1 MVFSYCFTTC
11 FRLLNRPLCEAPTM
25 KNFRPILFPAII
37 FMLAVTCFSQRMLS
51 GRVVDIIDGKTFVL
65 EADSGKLTGTI
76 QYIEVPEPEQ
86 PLNSIVR
93 DHLQKLVLGK
103 TVVFLPTGIAQNAA
117 VGKAYLDGVD
127 LGQQLVRDGAAW
139 HLPIDR
145 SGQEAAESE
154 VYDTNQAMAKA
165 EKRGIWS
172 IANLTPAWEF
182 RAQKDR
188 SFGTSDVVSNSNA
201 DTKESKNYRYTKSD
215 PDMWIDVGGESL
227 VQRNSVGTMFYGY
240 DPEKKIRNISTPS
253 LAQTMSSGEKR
264 LEVELRVVYFQ
275 GEMRSRVPNTAFVL
289 GVLATSKEHN
299 FAKDNKLKFVADGEE
314 IVFENGQRFWRERP
328 ASVQELIQYRVNRG
342 ALKTIAKARNVV
354 IQVGG
359 YHGIVSP
366 DVRDTLVKLL
376 ETSN

>member
-1 MVFSYCFTTC
+1 
-11 FRLLNRPLCEAPTM
+11 M
-25 KNFRPILFPAII
+25 KISNPILFFALT
-37 FMLAVTCFSQRMLS
+37 FMLAVPGFSQRMFS

-65 EADSGKLTGTI
+65 EGDSGKLTGTI

-86 PLNSIVR
+86 PLNRIVR

-103 TVVFLPTGIAQNAA
+103 TIVFMPNGITQNAA
-117 VGKAYLDGVD
+117 LGKAYLDGVD

-145 SGQEAAESE
+145 SGQEVAESE
-154 VYDTNQAMAKA
+154 VYDSNQAMAKA

-188 SFGTSDVVSNSNA
+188 SFGNSDAVISSDA
-201 DTKESKNYRYTKSD
+201 DVKESKNYRYTKSD
-215 PDMWIDVGGESL
+215 PDMWIDVGGEAL
-227 VQRNSVGTMFYGY
+227 VRKNSVGTMFYGY

-253 LAQTMSSGEKR
+253 LAQTIASGEKR

-299 FAKDNKLKFVADGEE
+299 FAREHKLTFVADGEE

-342 ALKTIAKARNVV
+342 ALKTIAKGRNVV
-354 IQVGG
+354 IKIGG

-366 DVRDTLVKLL
+366 EVRDTLVKLL